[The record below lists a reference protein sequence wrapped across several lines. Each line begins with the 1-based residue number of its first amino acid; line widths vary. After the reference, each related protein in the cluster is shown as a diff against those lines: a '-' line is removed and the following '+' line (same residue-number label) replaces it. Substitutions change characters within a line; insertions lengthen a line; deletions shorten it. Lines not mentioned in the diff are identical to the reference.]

1 MEIPAQKHAGMTIF
15 NSVIPAHEPGSSKQ
29 SDSAQIAF
37 SGGPRPEARGDDEFI
52 DDVLLALSMRA

>member
-29 SDSAQIAF
+29 SGSAQLAF
-37 SGGPRPEARGDDEFI
+37 YGDPRPEACGDDKFI
-52 DDVLLALSMRA
+52 DDVIRA